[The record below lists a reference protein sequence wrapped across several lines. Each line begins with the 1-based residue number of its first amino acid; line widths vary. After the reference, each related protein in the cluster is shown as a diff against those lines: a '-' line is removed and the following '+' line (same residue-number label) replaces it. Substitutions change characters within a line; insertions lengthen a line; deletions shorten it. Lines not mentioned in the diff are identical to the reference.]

1 MSKVLITGGAGFIG
15 SHAVDYFLQKGHKVV
30 VVDSLSYSSN
40 MKNLS
45 EAEKNGNFSF
55 FHADITNETKMLSLL
70 QKHKPKWIINFAAE
84 THVDN
89 SINDNVPFIH
99 TNILGVNNLLTCCK
113 IVGKIKFCQISTDE
127 VYGPANKK
135 PFKETSKLNP
145 MNPYSATKTAAEHL
159 VKSFH
164 NTYGIKYLIL
174 RPSNNYGPRQY
185 REKFIPNSIR
195 CLMNG
200 NRIPVYGN
208 GSQQRE
214 WLYVQDSVKIIHEL
228 IFKGRINNTYNI
240 GTTQSMMKNIEVIEN
255 ILNCMSN
262 KSLED
267 VVNFVKDR
275 PGHDK
280 KYWISH
286 NKTYK
291 ILKEFQKTSFS
302 DGIRETIQYYENIF

>member
-200 NRIPVYGN
+200 DRIPVYGN